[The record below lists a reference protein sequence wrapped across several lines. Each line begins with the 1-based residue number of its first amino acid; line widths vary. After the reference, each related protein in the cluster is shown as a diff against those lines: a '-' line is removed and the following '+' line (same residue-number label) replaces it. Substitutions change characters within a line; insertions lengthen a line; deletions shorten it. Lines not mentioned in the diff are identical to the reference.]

1 MCVCP
6 QRGIPHGLWST
17 VPWSFRGGCPLGSG
31 PCSFRGGTP
40 VRPVAGEVPSDR
52 TGVPPPPKAVK
63 VRAVRLLRLHSV
75 LTKEFVQ
82 TYQKSCLLCSACYF
96 YFRTNHLEVAPH
108 SHESFK
114 SCTTF
119 LRIICKLHRIL
130 HKSFKNVKLMGFIS
144 YILSR
149 CFFLDGSSNQNAG
162 NALPTGAKYQLSPV
176 PLATSSGNF
185 FPEILEKL

>member
-1 MCVCP
+1 M
-6 QRGIPHGLWST
+6 
-17 VPWSFRGGCPLGSG
+17 
-31 PCSFRGGTP
+31 
-40 VRPVAGEVPSDR
+40 
-52 TGVPPPPKAVK
+52 
-63 VRAVRLLRLHSV
+63 RAVRLLRLHRRTFLLFLISI

-108 SHESFK
+108 SRESFE

-119 LRIICKLHRIL
+119 LRIICKLHRIR

-144 YILSR
+144 YILPR
-149 CFFLDGSSNQNAG
+149 CFLDGSSNQNAV